1 MLSFVVWYHPSHTST
16 SSGVA
21 VRFDIPWCEKPI
33 NRSGINV
40 GIPVQVSFP
49 VLVNST
55 MDVLPEDDID
65 MDESILVSYK
75 EDIDELVKDSDTD
88 AIATFEQGGGAI
100 QKPTTSTGICR
111 RCGIVGVKQTICYNC
126 ISYYETDMDDE
137 ESETDSQVAEQ
148 LVEQYCSSPVKGS
161 PNNDDD
167 DDYIDDESN
176 DSDNE
181 NDEYDT
187 K

>member
-1 MLSFVVWYHPSHTST
+1 MW
-16 SSGVA
+16 
-21 VRFDIPWCEKPI
+21 
-33 NRSGINV
+33 SGIILRTRPQAV
-40 GIPVQVSFP
+40 VLQCVLRIPGARSSSLAPASTVHVSIP
-49 VLVNST
+49 LYVKTT
-55 MDVLPEDDID
+55 MDLLPEEDID

-75 EDIDELVKDSDTD
+75 EDIDELVKDSDRD
-88 AIATFEQGGGAI
+88 AIATFEKGDGAI
-100 QKPTTSTGICR
+100 QKPTTPTGICR

-126 ISYYETDMDDE
+126 VSYYDTDMDDE
-137 ESETDSQVAEQ
+137 ASETDSQVAEQ

-161 PNNDDD
+161 PNDDDDDD

-181 NDEYDT
+181 NDEDDT